1 VNLEEL
7 LAALADE
14 TADHAAQ
21 LAEVDADVLAALA
34 DEIVTHFNELSQ
46 GELSSDTIEAMERLA
61 DARDIVR
68 TEGQRR
74 DEAAAAAIE
83 RVTQLAQRING
94 DGTAGDGDEADDAE
108 GGDTDGGATGD
119 SSSDDDESEQAPAEG
134 AEGEP
139 VTPTAERELVPA
151 RARNGVNLAAVKARA
166 GTPRLPSR
174 NTGRASIL
182 AAANLPGI
190 AQGAKLNQS
199 RLTDAALA
207 AMKGFPSKK
216 LPNTRMSA
224 NIATIQKP
232 FPKDLMKSDD
242 ASDEQ
247 NEILMARAVD
257 QSRLPGGSL
266 LASGGWC
273 APSETVYD
281 LCEPETEDG
290 MVSVAELGIKRGGL
304 RYPVSPLFSDIYS
317 GVGFQQTE
325 VENIAAEEKDCYEVT
340 CPSFTEVRLD
350 AKGVCITA
358 GILQQRGYPEM
369 VQRVIRGAMTAHAHK
384 MNAYTL
390 ARLEA
395 LSTAVTATL
404 AGFGAW
410 TDTLAAAEL
419 QVEDVRYKYRLGENQ
434 VMEGIFPRWIRP
446 ILRADL
452 TARNGSDPNNPA
464 TNAQLDAHFRARG
477 VNPQWVVDWQD
488 AYVNGGTGI
497 GKAVPNVAW
506 PTTAKF
512 LLYPAGTFVKGTA
525 DIISLDAIYDSTNIK
540 TNNYTALFTEE
551 GVLVAKRCM
560 EGRVVTLP
568 EICAAGRSGAQVA
581 YDCTP

>member
-1 VNLEEL
+1 MNLEEL

-14 TADHAAQ
+14 TADHTAQ
-21 LAEVDADVLAALA
+21 LAEVDADALAALA
-34 DEIVTHFNELSQ
+34 DEIVTHFNDLSQ
-46 GELSSDTIEAMERLA
+46 GDLSSDSIDAMERLA
-61 DARDIVR
+61 DARDLVR
-68 TEGQRR
+68 AESQRR
-74 DEAAAAAIE
+74 DEAAAAAVE

-94 DGTAGDGDEADDAE
+94 DGDGTAGDGDEADDTDPDTTTTGDDD
-108 GGDTDGGATGD
+108 GGDD
-119 SSSDDDESEQAPAEG
+119 
-134 AEGEP
+134 GEP
-139 VTPTAERELVPA
+139 VQEPTAEGDEPAPAERELVPA
-151 RARNGVNLAAVKARA
+151 RNRNTVNLAAVKARA
-166 GTPRLPSR
+166 GNPRIPSR
-174 NTGRASIL
+174 NAGRASIL

-190 AQGAKLNQS
+190 ATGARLDRA
-199 RLTDAALA
+199 RLTDAAIA
-207 AMKGFPSKK
+207 AMKGFPQKK
-216 LPNTRMSA
+216 LPNTRMTA
-224 NIATIQKP
+224 NIATIEKP
-232 FPKDLMKSDD
+232 FPKDLMRPDD
-242 ASDEQ
+242 ASEEQ
-247 NEILMARAVD
+247 TETIMTRAVD

-266 LASGGWC
+266 VAAGGWC

-290 MVSVAELGIKRGGL
+290 MVSVPELGIRRGGL

-317 GVGFQQTE
+317 GVGFSQTE
-325 VENIAAEEKDCYEVT
+325 TENIAGEEKDCYEVG
-340 CPSFTEVRLD
+340 CPSFQEVRLD

-384 MNAYTL
+384 INAYVIG
-390 ARLEA
+390 RLEA
-395 LSTAVTATL
+395 LSTGVTASL

-419 QVEDVRYKYRLGENQ
+419 QVEDVRYKYRLGENAA
-434 VMEGIFPRWIRP
+434 MEAVFPRWLRP

-464 TNAQLDAHFRARG
+464 TNAQLDQHLRARG
-477 VNPQWVVDWQD
+477 VAPQWVVDWQD
-488 AYVNGGTGI
+488 AYVDAGAGL
-497 GKAVPNVAW
+497 GKAVPNTAW

-512 LLYPAGTFVKGTA
+512 LIYPAGTYTKGVA
-525 DIISLDAIYDSTNIK
+525 DIISLDAIYDTTNIK
-540 TNNYTALFTEE
+540 VNNYTALFTEE